1 MGQASIT
8 ELDLRNISGDKEAF
22 DELLYIIH
30 DKIDVNDGIKKLTF
44 TNWTE
49 TVPEI
54 ESDALMLLAKETRN
68 LSELQIQDMTAVGE
82 EVRRSLAMMV
92 IEIIKFAPSELSQMN
107 LIKAGFDE
115 ATGEEICNALER
127 QSLTISSLKIIKLSG
142 HPSWFNTQNKCQAW
156 ARVFK

>member
-1 MGQASIT
+1 MPQPFNKEEVESSMGQASIT

-30 DKIDVNDGIKKLTF
+30 DKIDVNDGIKKLIF

-92 IEIIKFAPSELSQMN
+92 IEIIKFAPSELS
-107 LIKAGFDE
+107 
-115 ATGEEICNALER
+115 
-127 QSLTISSLKIIKLSG
+127 
-142 HPSWFNTQNKCQAW
+142 
-156 ARVFK
+156 